1 MIAPAGRIDAPQGP
15 TPDGGTP
22 PGSPLVDPPMPDE
35 RVPLWNY
42 YYLNT
47 CPPPRDPTIVWGTD
61 VECAGLQEYLRHVN
75 RTCDV
80 LVTPAHV
87 LIAATARALKA
98 HPQFNR
104 RVLRRR
110 IYQYRDVNI
119 VMPFQKRG
127 TGDLDVTLFEK
138 PDAKGLCEIA
148 GDAWRSARAAAR
160 GESATAEPAYMRFP
174 RRVQALL
181 QPLHVWLVNN
191 VNLSLRETNK
201 RQRAASAMVNYFGHN
216 GAAPL
221 RSYKPS
227 RLPYD
232 GISVT
237 VTMGLIEPRPVAANG
252 DVVVRPVAPLFIRAD
267 HRLVDAYE
275 VGAFA
280 ETLRQLIADP
290 AQFDAAGES
299 RGDMG
304 ARDGFASLPLRAA
317 GR

>member
-1 MIAPAGRIDAPQGP
+1 MIAPAGWIATDGDAASGGA
-15 TPDGGTP
+15 TPV
-22 PGSPLVDPPMPDE
+22 GSPLVEPPMPDE

-61 VECAGLQEYLRHVN
+61 VDCTALQSHLRQVN

-119 VMPFQKRG
+119 VMPVQKRG
-127 TGDLDVTLFEK
+127 TGDLDVTLFEGPGTK
-138 PDAKGLCEIA
+138 DLCEIA
-148 GDAWRSARAAAR
+148 GDAWRSAQAAVR
-160 GESATAEPAYMRFP
+160 GESATREPVYMRFP

-181 QPLHVWLVNN
+181 QPFHVWLVNN

-201 RQRAASAMVNYFGHN
+201 RQRAASAMVNYFGHK

-237 VTMGLIEPRPVAANG
+237 VTMGLIEPRPVAVDG
-252 DVVVRPVAPLFIRAD
+252 EVVVRPVAPLFVRAD

-280 ETLRQLIADP
+280 ETLRRLIADP
-290 AQFDAAGES
+290 SQFDSAGES
-299 RGDMG
+299 HEDAGE
-304 ARDGFASLPLRAA
+304 RDGFASLPFRAA